1 MKISR
6 ILMLATIVAV
16 LPIPAAEEK
25 KEKPAVAPA
34 VQVVLTRTKLPTGEK
49 LDEITTTSA
58 VIDNEVEGKLSINVG
73 TIEKPKF
80 WTVEFEAEGEGWIQ
94 LSVSDT
100 SQLREGMHEGT
111 SWVAPVEL
119 FQIFAPFDGSG
130 TVSIYRTK
138 TESLTL
144 DLTPAA
150 ADSPDKPEA
159 K

>member
-6 ILMLATIVAV
+6 ILMLATVLAV

-25 KEKPAVAPA
+25 KEKPVAAPA

-49 LDEITTTSA
+49 LNEITTTSA
-58 VIDNEVEGKLSINVG
+58 VINNEVEGKLSINVG
-73 TIEKPKF
+73 TIEQPKF
-80 WTVEFEAEGEGWIQ
+80 WTVDFDAEGEGWIQ
-94 LSVSDT
+94 LTVSDT

-111 SWVAPVEL
+111 NWVNPLEL
-119 FQIFAPFDGSG
+119 FRLFAPFDGSG
-130 TVSIYRTK
+130 IVSIYQTK

-144 DLTPAA
+144 EITPVAGK
-150 ADSPDKPEA
+150 STDKPEA